1 MNLPLPE
8 ARERLQNRIKQDNAE
23 LKQMEKD
30 AFELQKMVETY
41 QNNIKEIDQDLKET
55 NVTNKDDS
63 KKYEVLY
70 QKEQEMN
77 QFSE

>member
-1 MNLPLPE
+1 M
-8 ARERLQNRIKQDNAE
+8 D
-23 LKQMEKD
+23 KD
-30 AFELQKMVETY
+30 AFELQKMVEIF